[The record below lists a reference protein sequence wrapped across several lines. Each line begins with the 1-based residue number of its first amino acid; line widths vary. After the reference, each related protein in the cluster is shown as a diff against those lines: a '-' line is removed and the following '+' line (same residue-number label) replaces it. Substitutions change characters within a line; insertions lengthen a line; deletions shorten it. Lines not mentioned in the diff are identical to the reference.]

1 MLKGMRN
8 ALPTPLT
15 GMNGVLIDYYR
26 DDDDG
31 HGGGAPVMMMHL
43 ILMMMMMMQAPCST
57 NVHPAA
63 QEFSLND
70 GIHSC
75 AMCISS
81 SLLIAR

>member
-31 HGGGAPVMMMHL
+31 HGGGELV
-43 ILMMMMMMQAPCST
+43 ILMMMMMQASSCST

-63 QEFSLND
+63 QDFSLND

>member
-1 MLKGMRN
+1 MRN

-31 HGGGAPVMMMHL
+31 HGTGGAQVMMETL
-43 ILMMMMMMQAPCST
+43 ILMMMMQASSCST

-63 QEFSLND
+63 QDFSLND

-81 SLLIAR
+81 SLSIAR

>member
-31 HGGGAPVMMMHL
+31 HGGGEPV
-43 ILMMMMMMQAPCST
+43 ILMMMMMQASSCST

-63 QEFSLND
+63 QDFSLND